1 MPTTPPYLAP
11 PVTVEHYGGGASLER
26 VLLPWDYP
34 TPSTAISPAE
44 LAVFQ
49 AFISAHKRWL
59 ASIRGPKKSAEEARQ
74 AFVVARRRWA
84 QVLRTRALPL
94 FRGPPTTRA
103 ISPVTRTRP
112 DAFCGSDDDITSG
125 MENRNEK
132 APQAVQV
139 AAETASR
146 CAEPE
151 RFATP
156 LVDGPGAPTP
166 RATGAPLG
174 AWRPERDS

>member
-49 AFISAHKRWL
+49 AFTTAHKRWL
-59 ASIRGPKKSAEEARQ
+59 ASLRGPKKSAEEARQ

-94 FRGPPTTRA
+94 FRGPPPA
-103 ISPVTRTRP
+103 HASSPVTRTNP
-112 DAFCGSDDDITSG
+112 GASCGSDDTPSG
-125 MENRNEK
+125 TENRNEK
-132 APQAVQV
+132 APQTDEVP
-139 AAETASR
+139 AETAGR
-146 CAEPE
+146 RPEPE

-156 LVDGPGAPTP
+156 LVDGSGAPTP
-166 RATGAPLG
+166 RATGAPRG
-174 AWRPERDS
+174 A